1 MEAGK
6 LRHRIE
12 LQSPQETFNNHGD
25 PIQTWTTRY
34 CRWAEV
40 RPATGREIF
49 RAQKVEGQ
57 VDTTVTLRGEEL
69 TGLKP
74 KWRVK
79 FGSRLFGIEAI
90 INDLERD
97 IMVMLICKEER

>member
-1 MEAGK
+1 MEAGT

-12 LQSPQETFNNHGD
+12 LQQPAEVLNEHGD
-25 PIQTWTTRY
+25 AIQTWTTRFT
-34 CRWAEV
+34 RWAEV

-57 VDTTVTLRGEEL
+57 VDTAVTLRGR
-69 TGLKP
+69 GLPGLRP
-74 KWRVK
+74 KWRVRY
-79 FGSRLFGIEAI
+79 GNRLFGIEAI

-97 IMVMLICKEER
+97 IMVTLICKEER

>member
-6 LRHRIE
+6 LRHRVE
-12 LQSPQETFNNHGD
+12 LEEPTEMFNNHGD
-25 PIQTWTTRY
+25 TIQVWTPKY
-34 CRWAEV
+34 SRWAEV

-49 RAQKVEGQ
+49 RAQQVQGQ
-57 VDTTVTLRGEEL
+57 VDTAVTLRGKGL

-79 FGSRLFGIEAI
+79 FGTRVFGIEAI

-97 IMVMLICKEER
+97 IMVTLICKEER